1 MSALSRFIDHF
12 RGSGDYSVS
21 VPPFDGA
28 LRPNERLETA
38 LAIVHAPE
46 PDNLVTLADGVVFS
60 SADSLFRIDSG
71 SPAGSHTPA
80 VPLHRL
86 PSTVTALASRDETLA
101 IGLEKGGVVIL
112 GGHHDGMIISAL
124 DGIAINCPTALAFQ
138 DADALLI
145 ANGSASH
152 PPSRWKS
159 DLLDGGASGTVSR
172 IDLATRRS
180 TRLAAN
186 LAFPLGLLPLGDGG
200 LLVSESWR
208 HRLVRIDVSGQIS
221 RVLENLP
228 AYPGRLAP
236 CREGGAWLAL
246 FAPRR
251 RLVEFVLRE
260 PAYRQR
266 MMREIPSEYW
276 VAPTLRPMMSFLEP
290 LQGGMLKQLAR
301 LKPWAPSRS
310 YGLVVRLDANFLPV
324 ESLHSR
330 ADGCRH
336 GVRSVLEV
344 SAGLLAASVGAD
356 AVVLVPPPREH

>member
-1 MSALSRFIDHF
+1 MSALARFIDYF
-12 RGSGDYSVS
+12 RGSGEYSVS

-38 LAIVHAPE
+38 LELVQAPE

-60 SADSLFRIDSG
+60 SADSLLRFELDA
-71 SPAGSHTPA
+71 PAGAHTSA

-86 PSTVTALASRDETLA
+86 PSTVTALAARDEALA
-101 IGLEKGGVVIL
+101 IGLEQGGIVIL
-112 GGHHDGMIISAL
+112 GGRHDGATISAL
-124 DGIAINCPTALAFQ
+124 DGVAINCPTALAFE
-138 DADALLI
+138 DADTLLL

-159 DLLDGGASGTVSR
+159 DLLDGGSSGTVAR
-172 IDLATRRS
+172 IDLGTRR
-180 TRLAAN
+180 TARLAAG
-186 LAFPLGLLPLGDGG
+186 LAYPLGLLPLADGG
-200 LLVSESWR
+200 LLVAESWR
-208 HRLVRIDVSGQIS
+208 HRLIRLDVSGKIS

-266 MMREIPSEYW
+266 MMTEIPSEYW
-276 VAPTLRPMMSFLEP
+276 IAPTLRPMASFLEP

-310 YGLVVRLDANFLPV
+310 YGLAVRLDAKFRPA
-324 ESLHSR
+324 ESFHSR

-344 SAGLLAASVGAD
+344 SAGLLAASAGAD
-356 AVVLVPPPREH
+356 AIVIVPRPEEH